1 MNIDYE
7 NVYDAVG
14 SHKRKKMLRNAIGWV
29 VDSLIN
35 IRNCQISL
43 KIHIQVCVIHNLAF
57 FVRLVVLCSSR
68 RARLN
73 WLWLPLVWNYFTS
86 LKTFVKYWVSETLIF
101 SKQIMLMY
109 FKQRFFLSIYLKVYN
124 KILPQDPWIFSWC
137 QFLEC
142 LLKENTK

>member
-1 MNIDYE
+1 MNERKCCE
-7 NVYDAVG
+7 NT
-14 SHKRKKMLRNAIGWV
+14 IGWV

-35 IRNCQISL
+35 IRNFQISL
-43 KIHIQVCVIHNLAF
+43 KLHIQVCVIHNLAF
-57 FVRLVVLCSSR
+57 FIRLVVLCSSW

-73 WLWLPLVWNYFTS
+73 WLRLPFVWNYFSS
-86 LKTFVKYWVSETLIF
+86 LKTFVEYWVSGTLIF
-101 SKQIMLMY
+101 NKQIMLMY
-109 FKQRFFLSIYLKVYN
+109 FKQRFFLSIDLKVCN